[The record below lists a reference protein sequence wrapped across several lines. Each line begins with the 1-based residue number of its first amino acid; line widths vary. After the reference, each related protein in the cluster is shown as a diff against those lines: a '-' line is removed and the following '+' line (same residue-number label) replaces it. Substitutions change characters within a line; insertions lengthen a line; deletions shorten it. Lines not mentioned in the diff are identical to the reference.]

1 MFTEHDT
8 EKYYDHQDDLYRSVW
23 DPEGALHY
31 GYFPDLGAAPAG
43 GPAEQLVAAFR
54 DWDEELLAR
63 SGIDEGSAVLDVG
76 CGNGTTSVWLARRT
90 GCRVTGVDLSLVRV
104 TNAERLRAAHPE
116 ARVAFHKASALHLPF
131 PDASFSHVWSQ
142 STLYHVHD
150 RPRALAQVHRVLRN
164 RGAFVFDDLVT
175 PRTPVSPAA
184 RRHVY
189 DRLLCEP
196 SFSAH
201 GYVEHLSAA
210 GFEVVEARD
219 LSAHLRRT
227 YELLVSRVAALA
239 PELTVPY
246 QAMIDAVDAGDVG
259 WSCFTCRKAA

>member
-8 EKYYDHQDDLYRSVW
+8 EKYYDHRDDLYRSIW

-31 GYFPDLGAAPAG
+31 GYFPDAGTDPSKDPAQ
-43 GPAEQLVAAFR
+43 QLVAAFR

-63 SGIDEGSAVLDVG
+63 SGIEEGSTVLDVG

-104 TNAERLRAAHPE
+104 THAQRLQEAHPK
-116 ARVAFHKASALHLPF
+116 ARVAFHKASALRLPF
-131 PDASFSHVWSQ
+131 PDAAFSHVWSQ

-150 RPRALAQVHRVLRN
+150 RPRALAEVHRVLHD
-164 RGAFVFDDLVT
+164 GGTFAFDDLVT
-175 PRTPVSPAA
+175 PRTPVSAAA
-184 RRHVY
+184 RQHIY

-196 SFSAH
+196 AFSAQ
-201 GYVEHLSAA
+201 GYAEQLA
-210 GFEVVEARD
+210 GAGLEVTDVLD
-219 LSAHLRRT
+219 LSEHLRRT
-227 YELLVSRVAALA
+227 YELLVRRVAALA